1 MNQAQDKEVQKQL
14 SDSLKIESQWILAEN
29 GGNFILWGVLV
40 IISWVLTYIV
50 NEYEIAEHLGWLYV
64 VLYGSGWG
72 YMIYSS
78 KKEAKR
84 EKSNP
89 LTIRMTAAIWL
100 SVLGTA
106 SLVALFG
113 SISKTID
120 LDHLGAIIFS
130 MLGIAY
136 FMQGVMVDKKWV
148 RNLAFGWWG
157 GSVLLYFVTGLW
169 AGILSSLMM
178 VGLQIIPGIIFVLQ
192 WKPQLLS
199 AKD

>member
-72 YMIYSS
+72 YMIYTS
-78 KKEAKR
+78 KKEKKR

-89 LTIRMTAAIWL
+89 LAIKIMIRFFIPEITQ
-100 SVLGTA
+100 SFV
-106 SLVALFG
+106 
-113 SISKTID
+113 
-120 LDHLGAIIFS
+120 II
-130 MLGIAY
+130 LNK
-136 FMQGVMVDKKWV
+136 VD
-148 RNLAFGWWG
+148 
-157 GSVLLYFVTGLW
+157 
-169 AGILSSLMM
+169 
-178 VGLQIIPGIIFVLQ
+178 
-192 WKPQLLS
+192 
-199 AKD
+199 